1 MELLPDIVLVVI
13 AFGILL
19 GDLLLKNRG
28 PAGALLLFHATWLS
42 LAALLAFTLWY
53 MPSDTAVHMRLY
65 AVTPFGWWLRRVFLL
80 SALLAVFLS
89 RAYFTTGADGH
100 PPLGSYGEFLYLL
113 LFSTIGMVTVVSARD
128 LLTLFVGLELATVP
142 LYILAAYNKHQ
153 PASGEAG
160 AKFILFGS
168 LSTAFMLFGY
178 SYLYGVAGSLYLDAI
193 ATYVGQHPGDPYL
206 WAGILFIL
214 AAVGFKIGLFPFHMW
229 VPDVYD
235 GAPAPTTAF
244 LAVSSKTVAIAFL
257 YVLLA
262 GPFAPMRVQLE
273 PWIIVLSAAT
283 MLVGNL
289 GALRQGKLRRFMGYS
304 AIAQGGYLLMGLV
317 GASDL
322 SGAAIVY
329 YLVIY
334 AVSNYA
340 AFHVFSLVGEQRG
353 ESMESLRGLSRE
365 SPALAGL
372 LALSMFSLAG
382 IPPAAGFTGKFMLFA
397 NAAESGHYAFV
408 IYAALNSTISLYYY
422 LLILKEAY
430 ITPVDPDAGRR
441 PLGHVAGLA
450 RLVLILL
457 AVAQLAL
464 GLCPAVSSRIH
475 QTVNSVVISP

>member
-1 MELLPDIVLVVI
+1 MELLPDIALVVL

-19 GDLLLKNRG
+19 GDLLLKYRG
-28 PAGALLLFHATWLS
+28 PAGANLLFHATWLS
-42 LAALLAFTLWY
+42 LGALLAFSIWY
-53 MPSDTAVHMRLY
+53 MPSDTVVYMRLY

-89 RAYFTTGADGH
+89 RSYFTTGADGQ

-113 LFSTIGMVTVVSARD
+113 LFSTIGMFTVVSARD

-153 PASGEAG
+153 TASGEAG

-244 LAVSSKTVAIAFL
+244 LAVSSKSVAIAFL
-257 YVLLA
+257 YVLLV
-262 GPFAPMRVQLE
+262 GPFAPMRARLE
-273 PWIIVLSAAT
+273 TWIMVLSAAT

-289 GALRQGKLRRFMGYS
+289 GALRQSKLRRFMGYS

-317 GASDL
+317 GSPGL
-322 SGAAIVY
+322 GGAAIVY
-329 YLVIY
+329 YLIIY

-340 AFHVFSLVGEQRG
+340 AFYVFSIVGERRG
-353 ESMESLRGLSRE
+353 ESLEALRGLSRE

-397 NAAESGHYAFV
+397 NAAEPGHYAFV

-430 ITPVDPDAGRR
+430 INPVDAAGERV
-441 PLGHVAGLA
+441 PLGQVNGLT
-450 RLVLILL
+450 RLVLMVL
-457 AVAQLAL
+457 AAAQLAL
-464 GLCPAVSSRIH
+464 GLCPAISTRVH
-475 QTVNSVVISP
+475 DTVNTVAASH